1 VASLL
6 NMSSTLMCPHGGT
19 VTIVSANNR
28 VKVGGDFAVTS
39 NDQFTIAGCTLN
51 VSGALH
57 PCVMVQWV
65 EPGKHSTVI
74 QNPTLNEAS
83 TGLCVAG
90 DQAVQ
95 GTVQIVATQQQVTGS

>member
-1 VASLL
+1 MAGLL
-6 NMSSTLMCPHGGT
+6 NTSSTLMCPHGGT

-28 VKVGGDFAVTS
+28 VKVGGDFAAAST
-39 NDQFTIAGCTLN
+39 DQFTIAGCTLN
-51 VSGALH
+51 VSGSPH

-65 EPGKHSTVI
+65 EPGKQSTVLR
-74 QNPTLNEAS
+74 NPTLNEAS

-95 GTVQIVATQQQVTGS
+95 GTVQIVVTQQEVTGR